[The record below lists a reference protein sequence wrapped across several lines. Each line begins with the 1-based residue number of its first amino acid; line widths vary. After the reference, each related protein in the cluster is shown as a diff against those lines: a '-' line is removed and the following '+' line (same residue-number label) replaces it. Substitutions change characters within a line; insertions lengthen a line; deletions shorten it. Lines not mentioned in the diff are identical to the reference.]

1 MPEKEAVK
9 TTKATKTKRE
19 LKVIAPYYDKELKK
33 MLYPDEVITVNE
45 ERAKLLIELK
55 LAR

>member
-9 TTKATKTKRE
+9 ATKASKTKRE
-19 LKVIAPYYDKELKK
+19 LKVIAQYYDKELKK
-33 MLYPDEVITVNE
+33 ELYPDEVITVNE

>member
-19 LKVIAPYYDKELKK
+19 LKVITQYYDKELKK
-33 MLYPDEVITVNE
+33 ELYPDEVITVNE
-45 ERAKLLIELK
+45 DRAKLLIELK

>member
-9 TTKATKTKRE
+9 ATKATKTKRE
-19 LKVIAPYYDKELKK
+19 LKVIAQYYDKELKK
-33 MLYPDEVITVNE
+33 ELYPDEVITVNE
-45 ERAKLLIELK
+45 DRAKLLIELK